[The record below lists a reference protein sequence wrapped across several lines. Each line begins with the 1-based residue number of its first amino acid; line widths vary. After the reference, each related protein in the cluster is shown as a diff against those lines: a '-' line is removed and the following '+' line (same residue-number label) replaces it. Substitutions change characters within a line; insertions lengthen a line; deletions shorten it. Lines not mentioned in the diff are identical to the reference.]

1 MSLVKTKTKEPPPQ
15 AETSILGFLK
25 RKEPEPP
32 PEPEKKR
39 PGKRTMAVVVA
50 GLAGA
55 VVFWRK
61 RGGGDDAADLDA

>member
-15 AETSILGFLK
+15 AESSILGFLK
-25 RKEPEPP
+25 RSEPEPP

-39 PGKRTMAVVVA
+39 PGKVTMAVAVA
-50 GLAGA
+50 GLTGA
-55 VVFWRK
+55 VLFWRK